1 MDHPKLDRLL
11 IRDYLLKLIQSVT
24 SEVAKGRSYEDQFA
38 WLMEKR
44 DPKSGLEAEFLRVLL
59 RHVVGSRH
67 ALSIVLKEG
76 VYCETDFYYE
86 RDGLNGVA
94 IFIDGPATMS
104 QVKNRR
110 THWSVRSSMNLVI
123 EC

>member
-44 DPKSGLEAEFLRVLL
+44 DPKSGLEAEFLRVLFETRRRL
-59 RHVVGSRH
+59 PDRAQYRPKRE
-67 ALSIVLKEG
+67 SI
-76 VYCETDFYYE
+76 
-86 RDGLNGVA
+86 A
-94 IFIDGPATMS
+94 
-104 QVKNRR
+104 RR
-110 THWSVRSSMNLVI
+110 TSITSETV
-123 EC
+123 